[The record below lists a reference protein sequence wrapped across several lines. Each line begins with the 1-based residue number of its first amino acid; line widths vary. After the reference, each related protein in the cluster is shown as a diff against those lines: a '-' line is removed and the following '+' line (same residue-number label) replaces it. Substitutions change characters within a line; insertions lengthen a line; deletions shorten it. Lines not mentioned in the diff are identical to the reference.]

1 MARCLLLILL
11 PVLAACAGNGGRGP
25 DAARFDLGSAGA
37 RGQPLPGVAA
47 VSVTAP
53 SWLAGTAMQYRLAYA
68 DAARRQ
74 DYGASRWAAPPAE
87 LLQKALERQAVA
99 ARGCRLQLELD
110 EFVQVFDGPEQSRLV
125 LDLRAGLLLGQKVVA
140 RRAFALAPAAASAD
154 ARGGVAAAGVAVDE
168 LARGLARWLDEAGAA
183 CRET

>member
-1 MARCLLLILL
+1 MFRHWLLILL
-11 PVLAACAGNGGRGP
+11 PLLAACAGNGGRGP
-25 DAARFDLGSAGA
+25 DAARFDLGPAGA
-37 RGQPLPGVAA
+37 RGQPLPGIAV

-87 LLQKALERQAVA
+87 LLQKGLERGAVA
-99 ARGCRLQLELD
+99 AHGCRLQLELD

-125 LDLRAGLLLGQKVVA
+125 LDLRASLLFGHEVVA
-140 RRAFALAPAAASAD
+140 RRPFALAPAAPSAD
-154 ARGGVAAAGVAVDE
+154 ARGGVAAAATAVDE
-168 LARGLARWLDEAGAA
+168 LARGLARWLEEAGAA

>member
-1 MARCLLLILL
+1 MSRCLLLILL

-25 DAARFDLGSAGA
+25 DAARFDLGLAGA

-87 LLQKALERQAVA
+87 LLQKALERGAVA
-99 ARGCRLQLELD
+99 PRGCRLQLELD

-125 LDLRAGLLLGQKVVA
+125 LDLRASLLAGQRVIG
-140 RRAFALAPAAASAD
+140 RRAYALAPAAPSAD
-154 ARGGVAAAGVAVDE
+154 ARGGVAAAAVAVDE
-168 LARGLARWLDEAGAA
+168 LARGLARWLEEAGGA

>member
-1 MARCLLLILL
+1 MSRLMLLTLL
-11 PVLAACAGNGGRGP
+11 PLLAACAGNGSRTAEP
-25 DAARFDLGSAGA
+25 ARFDLGAAAS
-37 RGQPLPGVAA
+37 RSQPLPGIAA
-47 VSVTAP
+47 VAVTGP

-87 LLQKALERQAVA
+87 LLQKALERGAVA
-99 ARGCRLQLELD
+99 SRGCRLQLELD

-125 LDLRAGLLLGQKVVA
+125 LDLRASLLSGQRVIG
-140 RRAFALAPAAASAD
+140 RRAYALAPAAPSAD
-154 ARGGVAAAGVAVDE
+154 ARGGVAAAAVAVDE
-168 LARGLARWLDEAGAA
+168 LARGLARWLEEAGDA